1 MWVDV
6 EISLVL
12 STMQFVE
19 ARDHK
24 KNLKKNQESFNKI
37 VEEAADDLV
46 IWLEQSQDIKARV
59 IPVLV

>member
-1 MWVDV
+1 
-6 EISLVL
+6 
-12 STMQFVE
+12 MQFVE

-24 KNLKKNQESFNKI
+24 KNFKKNQESFNKI